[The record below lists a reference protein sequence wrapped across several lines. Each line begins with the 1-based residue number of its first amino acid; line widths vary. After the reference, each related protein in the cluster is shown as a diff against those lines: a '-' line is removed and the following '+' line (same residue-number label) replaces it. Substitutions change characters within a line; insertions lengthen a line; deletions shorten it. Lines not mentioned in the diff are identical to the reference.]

1 MSRQPRT
8 PAEISAMVEA
18 GIARGLSVIDAFTA
32 ATGNKTLNRAYKME
46 LVTEK
51 KAHRRYQARLDSLR
65 FGAIAGGGIA
75 LTSGTLAIV
84 NTAPGLWILSAG
96 GALLSLVS
104 IRRWRRLGSRP
115 EARNLVPPATPLP
128 RGAIGRDCVKRYLAV
143 RTQVVNMSASVS
155 VLHSDAGREMLHADA
170 EAAVALNALCD
181 RLLVLHQLSASLPG
195 TAAAT
200 SADNAAVIVA
210 SRLELG
216 CESYDNLLSAA
227 AELLAS
233 PDIGGT
239 VNLQPAANS
248 LIAYSYGLMR
258 ASDL

>member
-1 MSRQPRT
+1 
-8 PAEISAMVEA
+8 MVEA
-18 GIARGLSVIDAFTA
+18 GIAKGLNVIDAFTA
-32 ATGNKTLNRAYKME
+32 ATGSRTLNRAYKSE
-46 LVTEK
+46 IATAN
-51 KAHRRYQARLDSLR
+51 KARRSYQARLDALR
-65 FGAIAGGGIA
+65 FGVIAGAGVA
-75 LTSGTLAIV
+75 LVSGTLAVV
-84 NTAPGLWILSAG
+84 NGAPGLWFLSAG
-96 GALLSLVS
+96 GALLTLVS
-104 IRRWRRLGSRP
+104 IRRWRRLGTRP
-115 EARNLVPPATPLP
+115 AGRNLVPPATPLP
-128 RGAIGRDCVKRYLAV
+128 RGATGRDCVKRYLAV

-155 VLHSDAGREMLHADA
+155 VLHGDAGREMLHADA

-181 RLLVLHQLSASLPG
+181 RLLVLHQLSSSLPG

-200 SADNAAVIVA
+200 SANNAAVIVA

-216 CESYDNLLSAA
+216 CDSYDNLLSAA
-227 AELLAS
+227 AEFLAS

>member
-18 GIARGLSVIDAFTA
+18 GIAKGLNVIDAFTA
-32 ATGNKTLNRAYKME
+32 ATGNRTLNRAYKSE
-46 LVTEK
+46 LATVK
-51 KAHRRYQARLDSLR
+51 KERRRYQARLDSLR
-65 FGAIAGGGIA
+65 FGVIAGGGVA
-75 LTSGTLAIV
+75 LTSGTLAVV
-84 NTAPGLWILSAG
+84 NSAPGLWVLSAG
-96 GALLSLVS
+96 AALLSLVS
-104 IRRWRRLGSRP
+104 IRRWRRLGTRP
-115 EARNLVPPATPLP
+115 VARNLVPPATPLP
-128 RGAIGRDCVKRYLAV
+128 RGATGRDCVKRYLAV

-155 VLHSDAGREMLHADA
+155 VLHGDAGREMLNADA

-181 RLLVLHQLSASLPG
+181 RLLVLHQLSSSLPG

-200 SADNAAVIVA
+200 SANNAAVIVA

-216 CESYDNLLSAA
+216 CDSYDNLLSAA